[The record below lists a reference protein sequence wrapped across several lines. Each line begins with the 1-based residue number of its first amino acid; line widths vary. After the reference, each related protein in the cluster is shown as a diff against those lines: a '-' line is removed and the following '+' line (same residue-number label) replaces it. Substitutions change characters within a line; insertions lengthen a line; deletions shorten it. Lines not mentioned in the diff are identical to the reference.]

1 MTSKMTTLEHLPDVL
16 DDMLSEFQ
24 KANFEL
30 RQEAIQAGADVLKAA
45 LESDSAEMTGGS
57 EFSTG
62 EYAKSWDMK
71 VYPDHRYVGNTK
83 TAKGVVHRK
92 TKSGKKGQAREGV
105 PLSNVLEYAENSP
118 HVGRIRR
125 CFDSN
130 ENKIYEAMKKVIT
143 NGGK

>member
-1 MTSKMTTLEHLPDVL
+1 MSKMTTLEKLL
-16 DDMLSEFQ
+16 DILDEMLAEFQ
-24 KANFEL
+24 GVAYET
-30 RQEAIQAGADVLKAA
+30 RQKAIQAGADVLKAA
-45 LESDSAEMTGGS
+45 LEADSPHDTGD
-57 EFSTG
+57 
-62 EYAKSWDMK
+62 YAKSWDMK

-92 TKSGKKGQAREGV
+92 KKGGGKGQAREGV

-118 HVGRIRR
+118 YIGRIRS

-130 ENKIYEAMKKVIT
+130 ENKIYETMKNVII